1 LFFASVLVRPAAF
14 RTTLLPRPSYPIVVV
29 AIHRCRC
36 SSQCSPPSPRAR
48 RLTSDDQA
56 SRRTRPAPTP
66 VPTSGG
72 PASQSVAD
80 PSESAHRGQTTQP
93 QRLRR
98 LVHVMKHGRHRRP
111 ALSDSHDCSS
121 FLRATGSALPPDR
134 RASRA
139 GRPVTG
145 ELDRDRSRCE
155 RGCLHQAK
163 RSTDRAPCAPTYG

>member
-1 LFFASVLVRPAAF
+1 
-14 RTTLLPRPSYPIVVV
+14 
-29 AIHRCRC
+29 
-36 SSQCSPPSPRAR
+36 
-48 RLTSDDQA
+48 
-56 SRRTRPAPTP
+56 
-66 VPTSGG
+66 
-72 PASQSVAD
+72 
-80 PSESAHRGQTTQP
+80 
-93 QRLRR
+93 
-98 LVHVMKHGRHRRP
+98 MKHGRHRRP

-163 RSTDRAPCAPTYG
+163 RAPIERHARRPMDRTACRTAHSRHMSLGTRVLPSGQLTQHRMGNWVMPAANV